1 MKATQSSNKLSNLKK
16 DYSADEDE
24 LCLINTFESEKKNP
38 SQDLREVRS
47 DTKSKPRI
55 DFSTP
60 IEIFI
65 CELQKVKNENQ
76 DTMEYGG
83 FLGLNHAPCPSSS
96 LRFIGLFPLKPA

>member
-1 MKATQSSNKLSNLKK
+1 MSQK
-16 DYSADEDE
+16 
-24 LCLINTFESEKKNP
+24 KKNP

-76 DTMEYGG
+76 DTMEYESYTKAFDKKNEAKICFQAASNGS
-83 FLGLNHAPCPSSS
+83 FNDFSSFS
-96 LRFIGLFPLKPA
+96 AEYSGQAK

>member
-1 MKATQSSNKLSNLKK
+1 M
-16 DYSADEDE
+16 
-24 LCLINTFESEKKNP
+24 
-38 SQDLREVRS
+38 REVRS

-76 DTMEYGG
+76 DTMECKAYTKTFDKKNEAKICFQTASNGS
-83 FLGLNHAPCPSSS
+83 FNDFERSSAEYS
-96 LRFIGLFPLKPA
+96 GQAK